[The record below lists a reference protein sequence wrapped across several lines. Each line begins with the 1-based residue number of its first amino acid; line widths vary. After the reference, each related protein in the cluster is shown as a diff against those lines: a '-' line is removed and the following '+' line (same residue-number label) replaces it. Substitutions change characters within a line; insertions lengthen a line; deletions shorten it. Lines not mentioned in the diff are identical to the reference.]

1 MDTIHKRLRWLIG
14 DESIYHFAVRC
25 GLPDST
31 LRKYLRGSQP
41 TADRLALI
49 GRCTGVSVD
58 WLVTGEGEAYP
69 SEQGRGVAQEQLVR
83 LPLHDIA
90 AGAGDGLFTEEP
102 TDPEII
108 AFQESWLRQKF
119 HTSSQGLHLIYV
131 RGESME
137 PTLHSGDIVLLD
149 TKATQVS
156 EGIYVLR
163 IDSALFVKRL
173 HRLPAGMM
181 RVISDNPTYEP
192 FMINL
197 NQPPDDFAVI
207 GRVLWSMRSH

>member
-1 MDTIHKRLRWLIG
+1 MNTIHQRLRWLIG

-69 SEQGRGVAQEQLVR
+69 SEQSRIVGEQLVR
-83 LPLHDIA
+83 LPLYDIA
-90 AGAGDGLFTEEP
+90 AGAGDGLFSDESAES
-102 TDPEII
+102 EII

-137 PTLHSGDIVLLD
+137 PTFHTGDIVLLD

-173 HRLPAGMM
+173 HRLPAGML
-181 RVISDNPTYEP
+181 RVISDNPMYEP

-197 NQPPDDFAVI
+197 KQPPDDFAVI

>member
-1 MDTIHKRLRWLIG
+1 MNTIHQRLRWLIG

-69 SEQGRGVAQEQLVR
+69 SEQSRIVGEQLVR
-83 LPLHDIA
+83 LPLYDIA
-90 AGAGDGLFTEEP
+90 AGAGDGLFSDESAES
-102 TDPEII
+102 EII

-137 PTLHSGDIVLLD
+137 PTLHTGDIVLLD

-173 HRLPAGMM
+173 HRLPAGML

-197 NQPPDDFAVI
+197 KQPPDDFAVI